1 MRSTVLW
8 LTVALAGSAAP
19 AWGGSYDQ
27 PYGIVETGDKSE
39 VRKHATVA
47 ISKIDGQTT
56 RNPRRPDPVAP
67 GKHSVEISF
76 SSARAV
82 VGDDLKTI
90 EVDVE
95 PCKRYRVVAQYTTPT
110 SGKWEPVVQ
119 SIENI
124 GECQRKFFATSSKS
138 ATKPAK

>member
-1 MRSTVLW
+1 MKSTL
-8 LTVALAGSAAP
+8 LLMAALAGAAP
-19 AWGGSYDQ
+19 LAWAGPYDQ

-56 RNPRRPDPVAP
+56 RNPRRPDPVPP
-67 GKHSVEISF
+67 GKHSVDISF
-76 SSARAV
+76 TSARAV
-82 VGDDLKTI
+82 VGDDMKTI
-90 EVDVE
+90 EIDVE

-119 SIENI
+119 TVENI
-124 GECQRKFFATSSKS
+124 GECQRKFLGATSKS
-138 ATKPAK
+138 TTKPAK